1 MKRQQKQTPKSTK
14 NMHLALG
21 LLLVALA
28 VGVSVFWWR
37 LSHKLPPMP
46 QGSVYG
52 TAYLP
57 VPLQQGVLL
66 PNGQPAPQTQD
77 QTQDNVSE

>member
-1 MKRQQKQTPKSTK
+1 MVGIVAALLVMKPQQKQTPKSTK

-21 LLLVALA
+21 LLVVALA

-37 LSHKLPPMP
+37 LSHKMPPMP

-57 VPLQQGVLL
+57 VPLQQGVVLAS
-66 PNGQPAPQTQD
+66 PT
-77 QTQDNVSE
+77 VIE

>member
-1 MKRQQKQTPKSTK
+1 MKKNHAAVPQLQKNIK
-14 NMHLALG
+14 LAIG
-21 LLLVALA
+21 LAVIALA

-37 LSHKLPPMP
+37 LSHKMPPMP

-57 VPLQQGVLL
+57 VPLQQGVV
-66 PNGQPAPQTQD
+66 QAVPQTQD
-77 QTQDNVSE
+77 KTSE

>member
-1 MKRQQKQTPKSTK
+1 MKKTTKKSNLSNK
-14 NMHLALG
+14 NMYLALG
-21 LLLVALA
+21 LTGVALA

-37 LSHKLPPMP
+37 LSHKMPPMP

-57 VPLQQGVLL
+57 VPLAQGVVVAS
-66 PNGQPAPQTQD
+66 PTG
-77 QTQDNVSE
+77 VE